1 MSLLRRSL
9 MGNALFSLAAAMVA
23 LAAAGPLAAAFAVP
37 TAWLVVIGAGLVP
50 FGLAVLHLGRRR
62 DTDLRAVRIVVVMDA
77 LWVVAAAVILTVPGS
92 MSPVGKLVLGLL
104 TLGVIDWAVLQAIG
118 MRRLA
123 TGS

>member
-1 MSLLRRSL
+1 